1 MKKPSPVLLRSVNNA
16 KASRSNAAAG
26 TSRRRSKGTTCE
38 QPVSNRADS
47 AYTPTVPDLFA
58 GIDPVVARVAHNYV
72 DNATGADRALLD
84 AWDKIGRA
92 DAQRRVQPYFTRTV
106 VNTLTPLG
114 LACLHCYWRGYED
127 ERQAQAVAAAKEE
140 ERSSGAPNS
149 GTTTDP
155 QAPPQGSLDPA
166 NG

>member
-26 TSRRRSKGTTCE
+26 TSRRRSKRTKCE
-38 QPVSNRADS
+38 KPVNKKVVCP
-47 AYTPTVPDLFA
+47 YTPTVPELFA

-72 DNATGADRALLD
+72 DNAKGADRALLD

-92 DAQRRVQPYFTRTV
+92 DAQRRVQPYFTRTT
-106 VNTLTPLG
+106 VNRLTPFG
-114 LACLHCYWRGYED
+114 LACLHCYWRSYED

-140 ERSSGAPNS
+140 ERSSEAPNS
-149 GTTTDP
+149 ETTTGQ
-155 QAPPQGSLDPA
+155 QAPPQGSLGPA
-166 NG
+166 TG